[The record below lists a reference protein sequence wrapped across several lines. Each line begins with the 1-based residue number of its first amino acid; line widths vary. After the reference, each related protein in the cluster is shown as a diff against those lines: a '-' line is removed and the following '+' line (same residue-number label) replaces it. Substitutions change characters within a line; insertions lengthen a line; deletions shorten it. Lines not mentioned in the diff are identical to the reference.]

1 MKEHLLLIVFLRG
14 KRTNPNQAI
23 CTKRSERKKKKEKE
37 KKTKPQLFKIL
48 SASLVHLE

>member
-23 CTKRSERKKKKEKE
+23 CTKRSERKKKKKK